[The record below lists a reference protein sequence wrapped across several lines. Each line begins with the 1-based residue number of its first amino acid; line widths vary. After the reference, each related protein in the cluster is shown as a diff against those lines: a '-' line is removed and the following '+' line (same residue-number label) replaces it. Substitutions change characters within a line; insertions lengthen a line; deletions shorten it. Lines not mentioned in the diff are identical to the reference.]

1 MDRSKLD
8 NQMDRRVE
16 KLDLSIA
23 ARSGRKPIEEY
34 DKYFFL
40 ADVPYADAIVSA
52 KIILCTK
59 RLSGTFRGV
68 YLDTPGPWILFKVI
82 DIKSGDYYGEI
93 SPGAA
98 ILAKWDNR
106 LKVYTKYLYKADP
119 KEYDVEVLAMSS
131 LVPAT
136 EYEIVSGKS
145 RF

>member
-8 NQMDRRVE
+8 NQMDRRME

-40 ADVPYADAIVSA
+40 ADVPYTDAVVSA
-52 KIILCTK
+52 KVILCSE
-59 RLSGTFRGV
+59 RLNGTFKGI
-68 YLDTPGPWILFKVI
+68 YLDTYGPWILFKVL
-82 DIKSGDYYGEI
+82 DINSGDSHGGL

-98 ILAKWDNR
+98 VLAKWDNR
-106 LKVYTKYLYKADP
+106 AKVYTKYLYKANP
-119 KEYDVEVLAMSS
+119 KETDLEVQAMAA

-136 EYEIVSGKS
+136 EYEIVTGKS
-145 RF
+145 ES